1 MNSPTEQA
9 RQALEKLYSADPE
22 DTQKRESL
30 LAVLD
35 EQISALSKQ
44 STQLQEEI
52 VSYQETYKKLTSPA
66 NRIGILLEVLDE
78 DRVIVLGGD
87 QDFVCAVD
95 PNVPA
100 AELQPGTRVMLSEA
114 FSVVGVLAPPDH
126 GPIVTVLEV
135 MPEGRLRVGVEGPG
149 QVSRTLRRVPS
160 LMETQ
165 ILVGD
170 QVRTDPA
177 GRLVLATVATKET
190 TEYFLEEIP
199 ETPWSAVGG
208 QAEALRVIQESIE
221 APLLHSEVFEKFGK
235 KPVKGILLYGPPG
248 CGKTLIGRAVASN
261 LSRQLSD
268 REGRPVKEC
277 FLHIS
282 GPKVLNM
289 WLGETERMVRE
300 IFATARKRAEQGHL
314 VVIFLDE
321 AESILRTRS
330 SGRWLNISNTVVPQ
344 FCAELDGVVGL
355 KNVILI
361 LTSNRPDYI
370 DPAILRPERI
380 DRKVKVQ
387 RPDREGTPDILSL
400 YITPQLPLDPA
411 LVAEFRGEA
420 DCARRELVEKTLDYV
435 WREDQSSKFL
445 ELAMKNGSTKTL
457 YQRDLVSGALLRSI
471 VDRAK
476 EIAIRRALADL
487 KGDHGLRVQDFTDA
501 ADAEFRENEIFPK
514 SDQMEDWLKLLD
526 VEPEAVAKVRP
537 IDDSRP
543 LGFAQKAI
551 I

>member
-9 RQALEKLYSADPE
+9 REALEKLYSADPT
-22 DTQKRESL
+22 DTQKRDSL

-35 EQISALSKQ
+35 EQISALNKQ
-44 STQLQEEI
+44 SEQLQDEI

-66 NRIGILLEVLDE
+66 NRIGILLDVLDE
-78 DRVIVLGGD
+78 ERVIVLGGD

-95 PNVPA
+95 PNVPS
-100 AELQPGTRVMLSEA
+100 AELQPGARVMLSEA
-114 FSVVGVLAPPDH
+114 FSVVGILGPPDH
-126 GPIVTVLEV
+126 GPIVSVLEV
-135 MPEGRLRVGVEGPG
+135 MADGRLRVGVEGPG
-149 QVSRTLRRVPS
+149 QVSRTLRRVPA
-160 LMETQ
+160 LNEAK

-177 GRLVLATVATKET
+177 GRLVLATVPTKET
-190 TEYFLEEIP
+190 TEYFLEEIAD
-199 ETPWSAVGG
+199 TPWSAVGG
-208 QAEALRVIQESIE
+208 QAEALRVIKESIE
-221 APLLHSEVFEKFGK
+221 APLLHSEVFERFGK

-261 LSRQLSD
+261 LTKQLSEK
-268 REGRPVKEC
+268 EGRPVKEC

-330 SGRWLNISNTVVPQ
+330 SGRRLNISNTVVPQ

-380 DRKVKVQ
+380 DRKVKIQ
-387 RPDREGTPDILSL
+387 RPDKEGTRDILSL
-400 YITPQLPLDPA
+400 YITPSLPLDPGLIA
-411 LVAEFRGEA
+411 KFRGEE
-420 DCARRELVEKTLDYV
+420 DCARRELVERTLGYI
-435 WREDQSSKFL
+435 WREEQGSKFL
-445 ELAMKNGSTKTL
+445 ELALKNGSSKTL
-457 YQRDLVSGALLRSI
+457 YQRDLVSGALLKSI

-476 EIAIRRALADL
+476 EIAIRRTLDDL
-487 KGDHGLRVQDFTDA
+487 TGDHGLRVQDFLDA
-501 ADAEFRENEIFPK
+501 VDAEFQENEIFPK

-526 VEPEAVAKVRP
+526 VEPESVAKLRP
-537 IDDSRP
+537 IDDARP
-543 LGFAQKAI
+543 QGFAQKAI